1 MTTARRTQH
10 AMTESAEKASD
21 PRTDASAVDA
31 STPPHSNGHD
41 DPAGPLDAP
50 DVSAAT
56 TAVSAPPA
64 PTTHERHT
72 ARRNIKRSLKWLLFL
87 IVFNYFGLPAIAGLR
102 NAAHKLL
109 QVSLPWL
116 ALGVLLEVL
125 ALLAYSQLMRV
136 AIPEGRVSLFRL
148 FRINLATKSVNNT
161 VPGGS
166 AAGAALG
173 YRLLTT
179 SGVAG
184 ADAGFA
190 LAATGLVSAVVLN
203 LILWI
208 ALLASLPF
216 NGVNPGYGVVAI
228 LGVVV
233 LLFAAGLMLALMRGR
248 DRAKRILN
256 RITRHIRFIDSD
268 RANEVV
274 EQVAARLSE
283 IVKDRELVERAAI
296 WATLNWLLDAASL
309 FVFVRAFGEWPN
321 AIGLLVAFGLANV
334 LAVIPLTPGGLGIV
348 ETVMVGTLVAFGTTP
363 AVAALAVPTYRLA
376 QFWLPIPLGGAAYLS
391 VRRDQR
397 PGNLRDAGRSAYAQP
412 SSRFEWAEEYG
423 HRPASTDADTATDT
437 GPPHIADRDI

>member
-1 MTTARRTQH
+1 MSTVRSTPD
-10 AMTESAEKASD
+10 AMTDSAEKASRPSTGPIEAPD
-21 PRTDASAVDA
+21 ISVETDAVVAL
-31 STPPHSNGHD
+31 P
-41 DPAGPLDAP
+41 
-50 DVSAAT
+50 
-56 TAVSAPPA
+56 TAEPPA
-64 PTTHERHT
+64 HEHHT
-72 ARRNIKRSLKWLLFL
+72 ARRNIKRSVKVILFL
-87 IVFNYFGLPAIAGLR
+87 IAFNYFGIPAIAGLR

-116 ALGVLLEVL
+116 ALGVLFEVL

-208 ALLASLPF
+208 ALLVSLPF
-216 NGVNPGYGVVAI
+216 NGVNPGYGIVAI

-233 LLFAAGLMLALMRGR
+233 LLFAAGLMLSLMRGG
-248 DRAKRILN
+248 DRAKRFLN
-256 RITRHIRFIDSD
+256 RLTRHIRFIDSD

-274 EQVAARLSE
+274 EQVAGRLSE

-321 AIGLLVAFGLANV
+321 VIGLLVAFGLANV
-334 LAVIPLTPGGLGIV
+334 LAVIPITPGGLGIV
-348 ETVMVGTLVAFGTTP
+348 ETVMVGTLVGFGTTP

-397 PGNLRDAGRSAYAQP
+397 PGKLRDAGRSAYAQP

-423 HRPASTDADTATDT
+423 HRPNAGDAEAY
-437 GPPHIADRDI
+437 PPHIAERDI